1 MHGLSNKFVQSN
13 SLLSLQPRAQIKRD
27 SVHYLA
33 QALDLLHLLAKP
45 ELKPRESR
53 HPEKLPDKFFLS
65 LDFSLKDSDNVMIS
79 LIVLEIINCI
89 VFNMVSFLGLIK

>member
-13 SLLSLQPRAQIKRD
+13 SLLSLPKNLQPRAQIKRD

-33 QALDLLHLLAKP
+33 QALDLLDQSAKP

-53 HPEKLPDKFFLS
+53 YPEKMLRQI
-65 LDFSLKDSDNVMIS
+65 FSLS
-79 LIVLEIINCI
+79 
-89 VFNMVSFLGLIK
+89 